1 MDNPF
6 FTHPILNSPYDYP
19 SQQWELDDDGQLTQ
33 QIIATRRSAKFTTP
47 IPKPKKRTGKSKQ
60 LNLLAAH
67 ELTDQSQQYNPTS
80 IIINEPRREVD
91 AWRSLPNP
99 GTWQVTPETARL
111 LKHWRHHPFQFIC
124 LAEPLHLVV
133 EIKSY
138 RREDA
143 KEKKTTMETYWIP
156 GVNNLGQFCRWAFTA
171 FTEVFRIEEALC
183 SLHDGYAGSTAANGL

>member
-6 FTHPILNSPYDYP
+6 FPHPILNSPYDYP
-19 SQQWELDDDGQLTQ
+19 LQQWELDDDGQVTQ

-124 LAEPLHLVV
+124 QAEPLHLVV
-133 EIKSY
+133 EIKGY

-156 GVNNLGQFCRWAFTA
+156 GVNNLGQFGRWAFA
-171 FTEVFRIEEALC
+171 EFTEVFRIEEALC
-183 SLHDGYAGSTAANGL
+183 SLLDGYARPTAASCR